1 MRSGIAMSSLAN
13 LVGMPT
19 MALGMLKISDSASLA
34 IHAMLHI
41 AGSGKTQTA
50 AEIAAKQ
57 GVSKSQL
64 SKVMLRLARMG
75 LLASKR
81 GPWGGFVLGRPAD
94 RIVLLEIY
102 EAIDGPLIKSHC
114 LRGDHCRLN
123 ACALSSFIHLVQEEV
138 RQALS
143 STRLSDLIPQRC
155 GGEVVAHDEDI
166 WCQNLSS
173 TVRAVS
179 R

>member
-1 MRSGIAMSSLAN
+1 
-13 LVGMPT
+13 
-19 MALGMLKISDSASLA
+19 MLKISDSASLA

-41 AGSGKTQTA
+41 ADSDKTQTA
-50 AEIAAKQ
+50 ANIAASQ

-75 LLASKR
+75 LLSSKR

-102 EAIDGPLIKSHC
+102 EAIDGPVGKSRC
-114 LRGDHCRLN
+114 LRGDQCRLN
-123 ACALSSFIHLVQEEV
+123 GCALSDFIHLVQEEV
-138 RQALS
+138 RQSLS
-143 STRLSDLIPQRC
+143 STRLSDLIPQKR
-155 GGEVVAHDEDI
+155 GVEVVARDEDI
-166 WCQNLSS
+166 WSPNMMAA
-173 TVRAVS
+173 VRTVS